1 MASAKIAKVKKQTP
15 KKAVETEAEDGK
27 KLNDYEILTT
37 IGKIDNDHLASM
49 NQISNHFE
57 YKPVQQKLKITIK
70 RKIFVYI
77 CRDNFVNVRCALLL
91 TSSVNSQ
98 GALIN

>member
-37 IGKIDNDHLASM
+37 IGKIDNDHLLSSIGYH
-49 NQISNHFE
+49 NL
-57 YKPVQQKLKITIK
+57 LKRNGPKRTYEIPKRTSVGTITDFYGY
-70 RKIFVYI
+70 R
-77 CRDNFVNVRCALLL
+77 NGL
-91 TSSVNSQ
+91 Q
-98 GALIN
+98 